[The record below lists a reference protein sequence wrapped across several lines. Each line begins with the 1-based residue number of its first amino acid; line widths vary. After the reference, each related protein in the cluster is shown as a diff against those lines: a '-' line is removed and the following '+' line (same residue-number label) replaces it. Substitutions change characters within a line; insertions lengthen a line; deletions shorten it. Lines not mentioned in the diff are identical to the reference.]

1 LASFVVV
8 RAPLLRH
15 VRAAEV
21 AAAAEYLLGDGASNV
36 TGTTLYVDSG
46 YHAMGM

>member
-1 LASFVVV
+1 LESIVVE
-8 RAPLLRH
+8 RAPLHRQ
-15 VRAAEV
+15 VRADDV
-21 AAAAEYLLGDGASNV
+21 GAAAEYLLGDGASNV